1 MDLVHSES
9 ESNLRGSVS
18 SKGSVVSNLSNV
30 LRLSILSMEP
40 TSLKIASGQVSQNP
54 GMFSDKPSSPGR
66 FSGYAL
72 LLY

>member
-1 MDLVHSES
+1 MMLVISQHIPFSGIGQMDLVHSES
-9 ESNLRGSVS
+9 ESNLRGSVT

-54 GMFSDKPSSPGR
+54 GMFSR
-66 FSGYAL
+66 
-72 LLY
+72 

>member
-1 MDLVHSES
+1 MDLVQS

-54 GMFSDKPSSPGR
+54 GMFSR
-66 FSGYAL
+66 
-72 LLY
+72 